1 MNASRESQVCRWWSM
16 LSEPEKREAF
26 LVLAKYLYKDCVV
39 FIPDNHTSA
48 DLISGGMGDV
58 DAIAPLWETTCEP
71 ILKVGR

>member
-1 MNASRESQVCRWWSM
+1 MRPERINKADTWFRM
-16 LSEPEKREAF
+16 LSHAEKIEAF
-26 LVLAKYLYKDCVV
+26 MELAERMYELEEI

-58 DAIAPLWETTCEP
+58 DAIAPLWETSGEP

>member
-1 MNASRESQVCRWWSM
+1 MNTSRINQINRWWHL
-16 LSEPEKREAF
+16 LSEDEKWEAF
-26 LVLAKYLYKDCVV
+26 LVLVKDLFRNDAI

-58 DAIAPLWETTCEP
+58 DAIAPLWEATGEP